1 VADPGNER
9 RKSSKPR
16 AASANGRTVEIAVA
30 RALAEL
36 DYAPGELTEDQYSVT
51 VTSQPEDG
59 FLGVGG
65 TDAQVEVRLLFDGDS
80 ADYDGPIAGE
90 NGTDDDS
97 GMDPD
102 TDEGEG
108 AESGGVF
115 DDDSDVPAAGSAR
128 LREFLSIVLGSLGV
142 EATVRL
148 VEEVDVLRA
157 DITGDD
163 LGVFIGRRGQTID
176 AVEYLASLALY
187 PHPESR
193 KRVEID
199 AEGYKQRRRENIERV
214 AIRKAQEATRRGQP
228 VELEAMTPA
237 ERKIVHLALKDRRDV
252 VTESRGRE
260 PNRAVV
266 ILPTR

>member
-1 VADPGNER
+1 MADPGSER
-9 RKSSKPR
+9 RKSSKPG
-16 AASANGRTVEIAVA
+16 AASANGRTIEIAVA

-65 TDAQVEVRLLFDGDS
+65 TDAQVEVRLLFDQGS
-80 ADYDGPIAGE
+80 ADHDEPI
-90 NGTDDDS
+90 DDETGADNDS
-97 GMDPD
+97 DANRD
-102 TDEGEG
+102 TDATRGH
-108 AESGGVF
+108 ESSGVF
-115 DDDSDVPAAGSAR
+115 DDESDVPAAGSAR
-128 LREFLSIVLGSLGV
+128 LREFLSIVLGGLGV

-157 DITGDD
+157 DVTGDD

-214 AIRKAQEATRRGQP
+214 AIRKAQEATRRGRP